1 MRQLLTCELV
11 CQLSAAVTS
20 LEHMTSQ
27 TTIDTTGPGDK
38 APAAPSDLSPASGL
52 RGHPWFTLIT
62 VAVGVMMVAL
72 DGTIVAIAN
81 PAIQKDLKA
90 SFADVQWIT
99 NGYFLA
105 LAVSLITAGKL
116 GDRFGHRQTFLIG
129 VVGFAAA
136 SGAIGLSSSIAAVV
150 TFRVFQ
156 GLFGALLMPAALG
169 LLRATFPAEKLNMA
183 IGIWGMVIGASTAGG
198 PILGGVLVEHVN
210 WQSVFFINVPVG
222 AIALVLGLLILLD
235 HRAALGRG
243 PLNEHSASRSFD
255 ILGIVLLSGA
265 MFCLVWALIKAPT
278 WGWGDGRTWTFI
290 AVSVVGFALFSFWE
304 TKVKEPLIPLGL
316 FRSVPL
322 SAGVVLMVLMAIAFM
337 GGLFFV
343 TFYLQNVHGMKPID
357 AGLHLLPLTGMMIVG
372 SPLAGAMITKLG
384 PRIPL
389 AGGMAATAIA
399 MYGMSTLQTDT
410 GSAVM
415 SLWFAL
421 LGLGLAPVMVGAT
434 EVIVGNAPMELSGVA
449 GGLQQAA
456 MQIGGS
462 LGTAVL
468 GAVMASKV
476 DGDLAANWKDAGLPP
491 LTPTQLDQASEAV
504 QVGVAPVAKGT
515 PEAIAAK
522 IADVAH
528 DTFISG
534 MSLASLVACSV
545 AVVAVFVALLTKRG
559 ENAEAGAGA
568 AHI

>member
-1 MRQLLTCELV
+1 MSCQLLTGEMN
-11 CQLSAAVTS
+11 CQVSAADTS
-20 LEHMTSQ
+20 LECMTSQ
-27 TTIDTTGPGDK
+27 TTLDK
-38 APAAPSDLSPASGL
+38 AGQGDGPSAGPSEATPGKGL
-52 RGHPWFTLIT
+52 RGHPWVTLFT

-81 PAIQKDLKA
+81 PAIASDLGA
-90 SFADVQWIT
+90 TLADVQWIT
-99 NGYFLA
+99 NAYFLA

-136 SGAIGLSSSIAAVV
+136 SGAIGLSDSITLVIV
-150 TFRVFQ
+150 FRVLQ

-222 AIALVLGLLILLD
+222 VLAVALGVWILLD
-235 HRAALGRG
+235 HRAENA
-243 PLNEHSASRSFD
+243 PRSFD
-255 ILGIVLLSGA
+255 IPGIALLSGA
-265 MFCLVWALIKAPT
+265 MFCLVWALIKAPE
-278 WGWGDGRTWTFI
+278 WGWGDGRTWAFI
-290 AVSVVGFALFSFWE
+290 AASVVGFAVFAFWE
-304 TKVKEPLIPLGL
+304 TKVREPLIPLAL

-343 TFYLQNVHGMKPID
+343 TFYLQNVHGLSPVD

-372 SPLAGAMITKLG
+372 SPLAGVMITKVG

-389 AGGMAATAIA
+389 AGGMACTALA
-399 MYGMSTLQTDT
+399 MYGISTLEKST
-410 GSAVM
+410 GSLAM
-415 SLWFAL
+415 SVWFAL

-434 EVIVGNAPMELSGVA
+434 EVIVGNAPLELSGVA
-449 GGLQQAA
+449 GGLQQSA
-456 MQIGGS
+456 MQVGGS

-476 DGDLAANWKDAGLPP
+476 DGDLPGNWEKAGLPP
-491 LTPTQLDQASEAV
+491 LTPEQAGQASEAV
-504 QVGVAPVAKGT
+504 QVGVPPVPKGT

-522 IADVAH
+522 ITDVAH

-534 MSLASLVACSV
+534 MSLASLVAAGVAAV
-545 AVVAVFVALLTKRG
+545 AVLVALLTKRG
-559 ENAEAGAGA
+559 ENAEAGAGVG
-568 AHI
+568 HI

>member
-1 MRQLLTCELV
+1 
-11 CQLSAAVTS
+11 
-20 LEHMTSQ
+20 MTSQ
-27 TTIDTTGPGDK
+27 TTIDTPGPGDG
-38 APAAPSDLSPASGL
+38 APAAPPGATPAKGL
-52 RGHPWFTLIT
+52 RGHPWLTLVT

-81 PAIQKDLKA
+81 PAIQKDLSA
-90 SFADVQWIT
+90 TFAEVQWIT

-105 LAVSLITAGKL
+105 LAVALITAGKL

-136 SGAIGLSSSIAAVV
+136 SGAIGLSDSIALVV
-150 TFRVFQ
+150 TFRVLQ

-222 AIALVLGLLILLD
+222 VLAVVLGGWILLD
-235 HRAALGRG
+235 HRAENA
-243 PLNEHSASRSFD
+243 PRSFD
-255 ILGIVLLSGA
+255 VLGIALLSAA
-265 MFCLVWALIKAPT
+265 MFCLVWALIKAPE
-278 WGWGDGRTWTFI
+278 WGWGDGRTWAFI

-304 TKVKEPLIPLGL
+304 TKVKEPLVPLGL

-343 TFYLQNVHGMKPID
+343 TFYLQNVHGMGPVD

-372 SPLAGAMITKLG
+372 SPLAGAMITRFG
-384 PRIPL
+384 PRVPL
-389 AGGMAATAIA
+389 AGGMAFTAIA

-410 GSAVM
+410 GSGIM
-415 SLWFAL
+415 SVWFAL

-476 DGDLAANWKDAGLPP
+476 DNDLPGNWKDAGLPQLAP
-491 LTPTQLDQASEAV
+491 EQLDQAAEAV

-515 PEAIAAK
+515 PEPIAAK
-522 IADVAH
+522 ITEVAH

-534 MSLASLVACSV
+534 MGLASLVAAGV
-545 AVVAVFVALLTKRG
+545 AAAAVLVALLTKRG
-559 ENAEAGAGA
+559 ENAEAGAGVG
-568 AHI
+568 HI

>member
-1 MRQLLTCELV
+1 
-11 CQLSAAVTS
+11 
-20 LEHMTSQ
+20 MTSQ
-27 TTIDTTGPGDK
+27 TTISATGPGDK
-38 APAAPSDLSPASGL
+38 APAAPSDPTPSRGL

-81 PAIQKDLKA
+81 PAIQKDLGA

-129 VVGFAAA
+129 VSGFALA
-136 SGAIGLSSSIAAVV
+136 SGAIGLSHSIAFVV
-150 TFRVFQ
+150 TFRVLQ

-183 IGIWGMVIGASTAGG
+183 IGLWGMVIGASTAGG

-222 AIALVLGLLILLD
+222 AIALILGLLILRD
-235 HRAALGRG
+235 HRAALGRSPENG
-243 PLNEHSASRSFD
+243 YSAPRSFD
-255 ILGIVLLSGA
+255 ILGIALLSGA
-265 MFCLVWALIKAPT
+265 MFCLVWALIKAPA
-278 WGWGDGRTWTFI
+278 WGWDSGTTWTFL
-290 AVSVVGFALFSFWE
+290 AVSVLGFALFAFWE
-304 TKVKEPLIPLGL
+304 QKVAEPLIPLGL

-343 TFYLQNVHGMKPID
+343 TFYLQNVHGMSPID

-372 SPLAGAMITKLG
+372 SPLAGAAITKLG

-399 MYGMSTLQTDT
+399 MFGMSTLDSNT
-410 GSAVM
+410 GSGVM
-415 SLWFAL
+415 SIWFAL

-468 GAVMASKV
+468 GAVMASRV
-476 DGDLAANWKDAGLPP
+476 DNDLAGNWTDAGLPK
-491 LTPTQLDQASEAV
+491 LTRPQLDAAAEAV
-504 QVGVAPVAKGT
+504 QVGVAPIAPNT
-515 PEAIAAK
+515 PETVAAK
-522 IADVAH
+522 ITQVAH

-534 MSLASLVACSV
+534 MSLACLVAAGV

>member
-1 MRQLLTCELV
+1 
-11 CQLSAAVTS
+11 
-20 LEHMTSQ
+20 MTSQ
-27 TTIDTTGPGDK
+27 TTLDKTGPGDRSPLDPSGQ
-38 APAAPSDLSPASGL
+38 APAKGL

-81 PAIQKDLKA
+81 PAIQKDLGA

-105 LAVSLITAGKL
+105 LAVTLITAGKL
-116 GDRFGHRQTFLIG
+116 GDRFGHRQTFLMG

-136 SGAIGLSSSIAAVV
+136 SGAIGLSDSIALVV

-198 PILGGVLVEHVN
+198 PILGGLLVQHVS

-222 AIALVLGLLILLD
+222 VVALVLGLVILTD
-235 HRAALGRG
+235 HRAEKA
-243 PLNEHSASRSFD
+243 PRSFD
-255 ILGIVLLSGA
+255 LPGIALLSGA
-265 MFCLVWALIKAPT
+265 MFCLVWALIKAPA
-278 WGWGDGRTWTFI
+278 WGWGAGTTWAFLGASVLGFVLF
-290 AVSVVGFALFSFWE
+290 AVWE
-304 TKVKEPLIPLGL
+304 TKVGEPLIPLGL
-316 FRSVPL
+316 FRSVAL

-343 TFYLQNVHGMKPID
+343 TFYLQNVHGMSPVD

-372 SPLAGAMITKLG
+372 SPLAGALITKSG

-389 AGGMAATAIA
+389 AGGMALTAIA
-399 MYGMSTLQTDT
+399 MFGMSTLKTDT
-410 GSAVM
+410 GSGIM

-476 DGDLAANWKDAGLPP
+476 DGDLAGNWADAKLPP
-491 LTPTQLDQASEAV
+491 LTPAQLDQAGEAV
-504 QVGVAPVAKGT
+504 QVGAAPVTKDT
-515 PEAIAAK
+515 PAAIAAQ
-522 IADVAH
+522 ITDVAH

-534 MSLASLVACSV
+534 MSLACLVAAGV
-545 AVVAVFVALLTKRG
+545 AVVAVFVAMLTKRG
-559 ENAEAGAGA
+559 ENAEAVGAGA
-568 AHI
+568 GHI

>member
-1 MRQLLTCELV
+1 
-11 CQLSAAVTS
+11 
-20 LEHMTSQ
+20 MTSQ
-27 TTIDTTGPGDK
+27 TTIDTTGSGDK
-38 APAAPSDLSPASGL
+38 TPVALSDRAPAKGL

-81 PAIQKDLKA
+81 PAIQKDLDA

-105 LAVSLITAGKL
+105 LAVTLITAGKL

-129 VVGFAAA
+129 VVGFGAA
-136 SGAIGLSSSIAAVV
+136 SGAIGLSDSIALVV

-198 PILGGVLVEHVN
+198 PILGGLLVQHVS

-235 HRAALGRG
+235 HRAENA
-243 PLNEHSASRSFD
+243 PRSFD
-255 ILGIVLLSGA
+255 LLGIALLSGA
-265 MFCLVWALIKAPT
+265 MFCLVWALIKAPA
-278 WGWGDGRTWTFI
+278 WGWGDGLTWAFLG
-290 AVSVVGFALFSFWE
+290 ASVLGFALFALWE
-304 TKVKEPLIPLGL
+304 KRVKEPLIPLAL

-322 SAGVVLMVLMAIAFM
+322 SAGVVLMVLMAIAFL

-343 TFYLQNVHGMKPID
+343 TFYLQNVHGMSPVD

-372 SPLAGAMITKLG
+372 SPLAGALITKTG

-389 AGGMAATAIA
+389 AGGMALTAIS
-399 MYGMSTLQTDT
+399 MYGMSTLDT
-410 GSAVM
+410 GTSGAVM
-415 SLWFAL
+415 SIWFAG

-476 DGDLAANWKDAGLPP
+476 DGDLAGNWADAKLPP
-491 LTPTQLDQASEAV
+491 LTPAQLDQASEAV
-504 QVGVAPVAKGT
+504 QVGAAPVTKDT
-515 PEAIAAK
+515 PAAIAAQ
-522 IADVAH
+522 ITDVAH

-534 MSLASLVACSV
+534 MSLACLVAAGV

-559 ENAEAGAGA
+559 DNAEAAGAGA
-568 AHI
+568 GHI

>member
-1 MRQLLTCELV
+1 
-11 CQLSAAVTS
+11 
-20 LEHMTSQ
+20 MTSQ
-27 TTIDTTGPGDK
+27 TTIDATGSGDK
-38 APAAPSDLSPASGL
+38 APSAPSDDAPGKGL

-81 PAIQKDLKA
+81 PAIQKDLGA

-105 LAVSLITAGKL
+105 LAVTLITAGKL

-136 SGAIGLSSSIAAVV
+136 SGAIGLSDSIALVV

-198 PILGGVLVEHVN
+198 PILGGLLVQHVS

-222 AIALVLGLLILLD
+222 VLALVLGVLILTD
-235 HRAALGRG
+235 HRAENA
-243 PLNEHSASRSFD
+243 PRSFD
-255 ILGIVLLSGA
+255 LLGIGLLSGA

-278 WGWGDGRTWTFI
+278 WGWGDVLTWSFLG
-290 AVSVVGFALFSFWE
+290 VSALGFGLFAFWE
-304 TKVKEPLIPLGL
+304 TRVKEPLIPLGL

-343 TFYLQNVHGMKPID
+343 TFYLQNVHGMSPVD

-372 SPLAGAMITKLG
+372 SPLAGALITKSG

-389 AGGMAATAIA
+389 AGGMALTAIA
-399 MYGMSTLQTDT
+399 MFGMSTLKTDT
-410 GSAVM
+410 GSGIM

-476 DGDLAANWKDAGLPP
+476 DGDLAGNWSDAKLPP
-491 LTPTQLDQASEAV
+491 LTPAQLDQASEAV
-504 QVGVAPVAKGT
+504 QVGAAPVAKDT
-515 PEAIAAK
+515 PAAIAAK
-522 IADVAH
+522 ITDVAH

-534 MSLASLVACSV
+534 MSLACLVAAGV
-545 AVVAVFVALLTKRG
+545 AVVAVLVAMFTKRG
-559 ENAEAGAGA
+559 DNAEAAGAGA
-568 AHI
+568 GHI

>member
-1 MRQLLTCELV
+1 
-11 CQLSAAVTS
+11 
-20 LEHMTSQ
+20 MTSQ
-27 TTIDTTGPGDK
+27 TTVDKADK
-38 APAAPSDLSPASGL
+38 APEPVSVPAPAKGL
-52 RGHPWFTLIT
+52 RGHPWLTLFS
-62 VAVGVMMVAL
+62 VAIGVMMVAL

-81 PAIQKDLKA
+81 PAIQKDLGA

-105 LAVSLITAGKL
+105 LAVTLITAGKL

-129 VVGFAAA
+129 VIGFAAA
-136 SGAIGLSSSIAAVV
+136 SGAIGLSDSIALVV

-198 PILGGVLVEHVN
+198 PILGGLLVQHVS

-222 AIALVLGLLILLD
+222 VIALVLGLLILKD
-235 HRAALGRG
+235 HRAENA
-243 PLNEHSASRSFD
+243 PRSFD

-278 WGWGDGRTWTFI
+278 WGWGDGLTWTFL
-290 AVSVVGFALFSFWE
+290 AASVLCFALFAIWE
-304 TKVKEPLIPLGL
+304 TRVKEPLIPLAL

-343 TFYLQNVHGMKPID
+343 TFYLQNVHGMSPVD
-357 AGLHLLPLTGMMIVG
+357 SGLHLLPLTGMMIVG
-372 SPLAGAMITKLG
+372 SPLAGAMITKVG

-389 AGGMAATAIA
+389 AGGMLLTAVA
-399 MYGMSTLQTDT
+399 MYGMSTLESGT
-410 GSAVM
+410 GSGIM

-476 DGDLAANWKDAGLPP
+476 DNDLAGNWTDANLPP
-491 LTPTQLDQASEAV
+491 LTPAQLDQASEAV
-504 QVGVAPVAKGT
+504 QVGVGPVPKGT
-515 PEAIAAK
+515 PAVLAEK
-522 IADVAH
+522 ITSVAH

-534 MSLASLVACSV
+534 MSLACLVAAGV

-559 ENAEAGAGA
+559 ANAEAGAGA

>member
-1 MRQLLTCELV
+1 
-11 CQLSAAVTS
+11 
-20 LEHMTSQ
+20 MTSQ
-27 TTIDTTGPGDK
+27 TTLDKTGPGDG
-38 APAAPSDLSPASGL
+38 ASPSPSDQAPASGL
-52 RGHPWFTLIT
+52 RGHPWLTLLT

-81 PAIQKDLKA
+81 PAIQADLKA

-105 LAVSLITAGKL
+105 LAVALITAGKL

-150 TFRVFQ
+150 TFRVLQ

-222 AIALVLGLLILLD
+222 VLALVLGVLILLD
-235 HRAALGRG
+235 HRAENA
-243 PLNEHSASRSFD
+243 PRSFD
-255 ILGIVLLSGA
+255 ILGIALLSAA

-278 WGWGDGRTWTFI
+278 WGWGDGLTWTFVL
-290 AVSVVGFALFSFWE
+290 ASLVGFALFAFWE
-304 TKVKEPLIPLGL
+304 TKVKEPLIPLAL
-316 FRSVPL
+316 FRSVAL

-343 TFYLQNVHGMKPID
+343 TFYLQNVHGMSPID

-372 SPLAGAMITKLG
+372 SPLAGVLITRLG

-389 AGGMAATAIA
+389 AGGMASVAIA
-399 MYGMSTLQTDT
+399 MFGMSTLETDT

-476 DGDLAANWKDAGLPP
+476 DGDLAANWKDAGLPA
-491 LTPTQLDQASEAV
+491 LTPAQLDQASEAV
-504 QVGVAPVAKGT
+504 QVGVPPVAKGT
-515 PEAIAAK
+515 PPEIAAK
-522 IADVAH
+522 IAGVAH

-534 MSLASLVACSV
+534 MSLASLVAAGV
-545 AVVAVFVALLTKRG
+545 AAFAVLVALLTKRG
-559 ENAEAGAGA
+559 ENAEAGAGVG
-568 AHI
+568 HI

>member
-1 MRQLLTCELV
+1 
-11 CQLSAAVTS
+11 
-20 LEHMTSQ
+20 MTSQ
-27 TTIDTTGPGDK
+27 TTLDASGAGDG
-38 APAAPSDLSPASGL
+38 APAAPLEAPPSTGL

-81 PAIQKDLKA
+81 PAIQKDLDA

-129 VVGFAAA
+129 VTGFAAA
-136 SGAIGLSSSIAAVV
+136 SGAIGLSDSIAVVV

-198 PILGGVLVEHVN
+198 PILGGVLVERVS

-222 AIALVLGLLILLD
+222 AVALVLGLLILLD
-235 HRAALGRG
+235 HRAENV
-243 PLNEHSASRSFD
+243 PRSFD
-255 ILGIVLLSGA
+255 VLGIALLSGA
-265 MFCLVWALIKAPT
+265 MFCLVWALIKAPS
-278 WGWGDGRTWTFI
+278 WGWGDGRTWAFV
-290 AVSVVGFALFSFWE
+290 AASVLLFVLFSVWE
-304 TKVKEPLIPLGL
+304 TKVAEPLIPLGL

-343 TFYLQNVHGMKPID
+343 TFYLQNVHGLTPIK

-372 SPLAGAMITKLG
+372 SPLAGAAITKLG

-389 AGGMAATAIA
+389 AGGMAATAVA
-399 MYGMSTLQTDT
+399 MYGMSTLKADT

-415 SLWFAL
+415 SIWFAL

-476 DGDLAANWKDAGLPP
+476 DSDLAGNWTGAGLPK
-491 LTPTQLDQASEAV
+491 LTPAQLGQASEAV
-504 QVGVAPVAKGT
+504 QVGVAPLPKGT
-515 PEAIAAK
+515 PEPVAAK
-522 IADVAH
+522 ITEVAH
-528 DTFISG
+528 HTFISG
-534 MSLASLVACSV
+534 MSLASLVAAGVAAV
-545 AVVAVFVALLTKRG
+545 AVLVALLTKRG
-559 ENAEAGAGA
+559 ANAEAGAGVG
-568 AHI
+568 HI

>member
-1 MRQLLTCELV
+1 
-11 CQLSAAVTS
+11 
-20 LEHMTSQ
+20 MTSQ

-38 APAAPSDLSPASGL
+38 GSTSSDPAPAAGGL

-81 PAIQKDLKA
+81 PAIQKDLGA
-90 SFADVQWIT
+90 TFAEVQWIT

-136 SGAIGLSSSIAAVV
+136 SGAIGLSSSIALVV
-150 TFRVFQ
+150 TFRVLQ

-222 AIALVLGLLILLD
+222 VLAVVLGVLILLD
-235 HRAALGRG
+235 HRAENA
-243 PLNEHSASRSFD
+243 PRSFD

-265 MFCLVWALIKAPT
+265 MFCLVWALIKAPA
-278 WGWGDGRTWTFI
+278 WGWGDGKTWAFI
-290 AVSVVGFALFSFWE
+290 AGSVLLFALFAFWE
-304 TKVKEPLIPLGL
+304 TKVKEPLIPLAL

-343 TFYLQNVHGMKPID
+343 TFYLQNVHGMSPID

-384 PRIPL
+384 PRVPL

-399 MYGMSTLQTDT
+399 MYGMSTLETDT

-476 DGDLAANWKDAGLPP
+476 DSDLPANWKGAGLPE
-491 LTPTQLDQASEAV
+491 LTPAQLDQASEAV

-534 MSLASLVACSV
+534 MSLASLVAAGVAAV
-545 AVVAVFVALLTKRG
+545 AVLVALLTKRG
-559 ENAEAGAGA
+559 ENAEAGAGVG
-568 AHI
+568 HI

>member
-1 MRQLLTCELV
+1 MSCQLPTSELV
-11 CQLSAAVTS
+11 CQLSVAVIS
-20 LEHMTSQ
+20 LERMTSQ
-27 TTIDTTGPGDK
+27 TTIDTTGSGGGT
-38 APAAPSDLSPASGL
+38 PAAPSDATPGKGL
-52 RGHPWFTLIT
+52 RGHPWLTLIT

-81 PAIQKDLKA
+81 PAIQKDLGA
-90 SFADVQWIT
+90 TFAEVQWIT

-136 SGAIGLSSSIAAVV
+136 SGAIGLSDSIAFVV
-150 TFRVFQ
+150 IFRVLQ

-222 AIALVLGLLILLD
+222 VLAVVLGVWILLD
-235 HRAALGRG
+235 HRAENA
-243 PLNEHSASRSFD
+243 PRSFD
-255 ILGIVLLSGA
+255 ILGIALLSTSV
-265 MFCLVWALIKAPT
+265 FCLVWALIKAPPSE
-278 WGWGDGRTWTFI
+278 WGWGDAKTLAFLG
-290 AVSVVGFALFSFWE
+290 VSVLGFALFAFWE
-304 TKVKEPLIPLGL
+304 TKVKEPLIPLAL
-316 FRSVPL
+316 FRSVAL

-343 TFYLQNVHGMKPID
+343 TFYLQNVHGMSPID

-372 SPLAGAMITKLG
+372 SPLAGAMITKFG
-384 PRIPL
+384 PRVPL
-389 AGGMAATAIA
+389 AGGMALTAIA
-399 MYGMSTLQTDT
+399 MYGMSTLETDT
-410 GSAVM
+410 GSGLM

-476 DGDLAANWKDAGLPP
+476 NSDLADNWTKAGLPP
-491 LTPTQLDQASEAV
+491 LTPEQEHQASEAV
-504 QVGVAPVAKGT
+504 QVGVPPVAPGT
-515 PEAIAAK
+515 PDAVAAK
-522 IADVAH
+522 ITGVAH

-534 MSLASLVACSV
+534 MSAASLVAAGV
-545 AVVAVFVALLTKRG
+545 AVVAVLVAFLTKRG
-559 ENAEAGAGA
+559 ENAGAGAGA

>member
-1 MRQLLTCELV
+1 
-11 CQLSAAVTS
+11 
-20 LEHMTSQ
+20 MTSQ
-27 TTIDTTGPGDK
+27 TTIDKTGPEDGSPTD
-38 APAAPSDLSPASGL
+38 ASPRPSSGL

-81 PAIQKDLKA
+81 PAIAKDLHA
-90 SFADVQWIT
+90 SFSDVQWIT
-99 NGYFLA
+99 NAYFLA
-105 LAVSLITAGKL
+105 LAVALITAGKL

-129 VVGFAAA
+129 VTGFALA
-136 SGAIGLSSSIAAVV
+136 SGAIGLSDSIPMVV
-150 TFRVFQ
+150 TFRVLQ

-198 PILGGVLVEHVN
+198 PILGGVLVQHVN

-222 AIALVLGLLILLD
+222 LLALLLGTLILLD
-235 HRAALGRG
+235 HRAENA
-243 PLNEHSASRSFD
+243 PRSFD
-255 ILGIVLLSGA
+255 LLGIALLSGA

-278 WGWGDGRTWTFI
+278 WGWGDGRTWGFI
-290 AVSVVGFALFSFWE
+290 GASALLFVVFAWWE
-304 TKVKEPLIPLGL
+304 TRVAEPLIPLTL

-322 SAGVVLMVLMAIAFM
+322 SAGVVLMVMMAIAFM

-343 TFYLQNVHGMKPID
+343 TFYLQNVHGLSPVD

-372 SPLAGAMITKLG
+372 SPLAGFAITKLG

-389 AGGMAATAIA
+389 AGGMTLTAVA
-399 MYGMSTLQTDT
+399 MYGMSTLKADT
-410 GSAVM
+410 GSATM
-415 SLWFAL
+415 SIWFAL

-434 EVIVGNAPMELSGVA
+434 EVIVGNAPMALSGVA

-476 DGDLAANWKDAGLPP
+476 DGDLPGNWTGAGLPP
-491 LTPTQLDQASEAV
+491 LTPTQLDQASQAV
-504 QVGVAPVAKGT
+504 QVGVAPVTKQMPPAIIAKVT
-515 PEAIAAK
+515 
-522 IADVAH
+522 DVAH

-534 MSLASLVACSV
+534 MSLASLVAAGV
-545 AVVAVFVALLTKRG
+545 AAVAILVALLTRRG
-559 ENAEAGAGA
+559 VNAEAGAGVG
-568 AHI
+568 HI

>member
-1 MRQLLTCELV
+1 
-11 CQLSAAVTS
+11 
-20 LEHMTSQ
+20 MTSQ
-27 TTIDTTGPGDK
+27 TAIEATGPGDK
-38 APAAPSDLSPASGL
+38 VPAAPSDPAPAKGL

-81 PAIQKDLKA
+81 PAIQRDLGA
-90 SFADVQWIT
+90 TFAEVQWIT

-105 LAVSLITAGKL
+105 LAVALITAGKL
-116 GDRFGHRQTFLIG
+116 GDRFGHRQTFLVG
-129 VVGFAAA
+129 VIGFAAA
-136 SGAIGLSSSIAAVV
+136 SGAIGLSDSIALVV
-150 TFRVFQ
+150 TFRVLQ

-198 PILGGVLVEHVN
+198 PILGGVLVEHVS

-222 AIALVLGLLILLD
+222 VLAAVLGVMILLD
-235 HRAALGRG
+235 HRAENA
-243 PLNEHSASRSFD
+243 PRSFD
-255 ILGIVLLSGA
+255 LLGIALLSGA
-265 MFCLVWALIKAPT
+265 MFCLVWALIKAPA
-278 WGWGDGRTWTFI
+278 WGWGDTLTWTFL
-290 AVSVVGFALFSFWE
+290 AVSVVGFALFAFWE
-304 TKVKEPLIPLGL
+304 TKVGEPLIPLGL
-316 FRSVPL
+316 FRSVAL

-343 TFYLQNVHGMKPID
+343 TFYLQNVHGMGAVD

-372 SPLAGAMITKLG
+372 SPLAGVMITKFG
-384 PRIPL
+384 PRVPL
-389 AGGMAATAIA
+389 AGGMALTAIA
-399 MYGMSTLQTDT
+399 MYGMSTLEVDT
-410 GSAVM
+410 GSALM

-449 GGLQQAA
+449 GGLQQAG

-476 DGDLAANWKDAGLPP
+476 DNDLPANWADAGLPP
-491 LTPTQLDQASEAV
+491 LTPEQLGQASEAV
-504 QVGVAPVAKGT
+504 QVGVPPVAEGT
-515 PEAIAAK
+515 PAPMVAK
-522 IADVAH
+522 ITEVAH

-534 MSLASLVACSV
+534 MSLASLTAAGVAAFAVLV
-545 AVVAVFVALLTKRG
+545 AFLTKSG
-559 ENAEAGAGA
+559 ENAEAGAGVG
-568 AHI
+568 HI

>member
-1 MRQLLTCELV
+1 
-11 CQLSAAVTS
+11 
-20 LEHMTSQ
+20 MTSQ
-27 TTIDTTGPGDK
+27 TAIDTTGPGDK
-38 APAAPSDLSPASGL
+38 APPDPSDGPPAKGL

-81 PAIQKDLKA
+81 PAIQQDLGA
-90 SFADVQWIT
+90 TFAEVQWIT

-136 SGAIGLSSSIAAVV
+136 SGAIGLSDSIALVV
-150 TFRVFQ
+150 VFRVLQ

-183 IGIWGMVIGASTAGG
+183 IGLWGMVIGASTAAG

-222 AIALVLGLLILLD
+222 AIALVLGVLILLD
-235 HRAALGRG
+235 HRAALGRSPENG
-243 PLNEHSASRSFD
+243 YSAPRSFD
-255 ILGIVLLSGA
+255 VLGIALLSGA
-265 MFCLVWALIKAPT
+265 MFCLVWALIKAPA
-278 WGWGDGRTWTFI
+278 WGWGDGRTWAFMLGC
-290 AVSVVGFALFSFWE
+290 AVLFAAFGFWE
-304 TKVKEPLIPLGL
+304 TKVKEPLIPLAL
-316 FRSVPL
+316 FRSIPL
-322 SAGVVLMVLMAIAFM
+322 SAGVVLMVLMAIAFL

-343 TFYLQNVHGMKPID
+343 TFYLQNVHGMSPID

-372 SPLAGAMITKLG
+372 SPLAGALITKLG

-389 AGGMAATAIA
+389 AGGMAATAVA
-399 MYGMSTLQTDT
+399 MYGMSTLETDT

-415 SLWFAL
+415 SIWFAL

-468 GAVMASKV
+468 GGVMAAKV
-476 DGDLAANWKDAGLPP
+476 DSDLAANWKGAGLPE
-491 LTPTQLDQASEAV
+491 LTPAQLAQASEAV
-504 QVGVAPVAKGT
+504 QVGAAPVAPGT
-515 PEAIAAK
+515 PAEMAAK
-522 IADVAH
+522 ITDVAH

-534 MSLASLVACSV
+534 MSAASLVAAGV
-545 AVVAVFVALLTKRG
+545 AVVAVFIALLTKRG
-559 ENAEAGAGA
+559 ENAEAGAGLG
-568 AHI
+568 HV

>member
-1 MRQLLTCELV
+1 
-11 CQLSAAVTS
+11 
-20 LEHMTSQ
+20 MTSQ
-27 TTIDTTGPGDK
+27 TTVDTTGPADK
-38 APAAPSDLSPASGL
+38 APSAPSDQPPAKGL

-81 PAIQKDLKA
+81 PAIASDLGA
-90 SFADVQWIT
+90 TFAQVQWIT
-99 NGYFLA
+99 NAYFLA

-136 SGAIGLSSSIAAVV
+136 SGAIGLSDSIGLVV

-198 PILGGVLVEHVN
+198 PILGGVLVEHVS

-222 AIALVLGLLILLD
+222 VVAVALGAFILLD
-235 HRAALGRG
+235 HRAENA
-243 PLNEHSASRSFD
+243 PRSFD
-255 ILGIVLLSGA
+255 IPGIALLSGA
-265 MFCLVWALIKAPT
+265 MFCLVWALIKAPE
-278 WGWGDGRTWTFI
+278 WGWGDGRTWAFL
-290 AVSVVGFALFSFWE
+290 VGSMVLFGAFASWE

-343 TFYLQNVHGMKPID
+343 TFYLQNVHGMSPID

-372 SPLAGAMITKLG
+372 SPLAGAAITKFG
-384 PRIPL
+384 PRLPL

-399 MYGMSTLQTDT
+399 MYGMSTLDKDT
-410 GSAVM
+410 GSGLM
-415 SLWFAL
+415 SIWFAL
-421 LGLGLAPVMVGAT
+421 LGFGLAPVMVGAT

-476 DGDLAANWKDAGLPP
+476 DSDLAGNWADAGLPP
-491 LTPTQLDQASEAV
+491 LTPEQQHQASEAV
-504 QVGVAPVAKGT
+504 QVGVAPVAPDT
-515 PEAIAAK
+515 PAEIAAK
-522 IADVAH
+522 ITDVAH

-534 MSLASLVACSV
+534 MSLASLVAAGV
-545 AVVAVFVALLTKRG
+545 AVVAVFVAFLTKRG
-559 ENAEAGAGA
+559 ANAEAGAAVG
-568 AHI
+568 HI

>member
-1 MRQLLTCELV
+1 
-11 CQLSAAVTS
+11 
-20 LEHMTSQ
+20 MTSQ

-38 APAAPSDLSPASGL
+38 APVAPSDKAPAKGL
-52 RGHPWFTLIT
+52 RGHPWYTLIT

-81 PAIQKDLKA
+81 PTIKADLGA

-105 LAVSLITAGKL
+105 LAVTLITAGKI

-136 SGAIGLSSSIAAVV
+136 SGAIGLSDSIALVI

-198 PILGGVLVEHVN
+198 PILGGVLVQHVS

-222 AIALVLGLLILLD
+222 ALALVLGLLILLD
-235 HRAALGRG
+235 HRAENA
-243 PLNEHSASRSFD
+243 PRSFD
-255 ILGIVLLSGA
+255 ILGIALLSGA

-278 WGWGDGRTWTFI
+278 WGWGDGKTWAFLI
-290 AVSVVGFALFSFWE
+290 ASLVGFALFGFWE
-304 TKVKEPLIPLGL
+304 TRVREPLIPLAL

-343 TFYLQNVHGMKPID
+343 TFYLQNVHGMSPVD

-372 SPLAGAMITKLG
+372 SPVAGMLITKTG

-389 AGGMAATAIA
+389 AGGMALTAIA
-399 MYGMSTLQTDT
+399 MYGMSTLETDT
-410 GSAVM
+410 SGAVM

-476 DGDLAANWKDAGLPP
+476 DNDLAGNWADAKLPP
-491 LTPTQLDQASEAV
+491 LTGAQLDQASEAV
-504 QVGVAPVAKGT
+504 QVGVAPVPKGT
-515 PEAIAAK
+515 PAAIAEQ
-522 IADVAH
+522 ITGVAH

-534 MSLASLVACSV
+534 MSLASLVASGV
-545 AVVAVFVALLTKRG
+545 AAVAILVAMLTKRG
-559 ENAEAGAGA
+559 ENADAAGAGA
-568 AHI
+568 GHI

>member
-1 MRQLLTCELV
+1 
-11 CQLSAAVTS
+11 
-20 LEHMTSQ
+20 MTSQ
-27 TTIDTTGPGDK
+27 TTVDTTGPGDK
-38 APAAPSDLSPASGL
+38 AAAVPSEPTPATGL
-52 RGHPWFTLIT
+52 RGHPWLTLIT

-81 PAIQKDLKA
+81 PAIAKDLHA
-90 SFADVQWIT
+90 SFSDVQWIT
-99 NGYFLA
+99 NAYFLA

-129 VVGFAAA
+129 VTGFAAA
-136 SGAIGLSSSIAAVV
+136 SGAIGLSHSIAAVV

-222 AIALVLGLLILLD
+222 LVALVLGLLILLD
-235 HRAALGRG
+235 HRAQNA
-243 PLNEHSASRSFD
+243 PRSFD
-255 ILGIVLLSGA
+255 LPGIVLLSGA
-265 MFCLVWALIKAPT
+265 MFCLVWALIKAPA
-278 WGWGDGRTWTFI
+278 WGWGDGRTWLFI
-290 AVSVVGFALFSFWE
+290 GASALLFVLFAVWE
-304 TKVKEPLIPLGL
+304 TKVAEPLIPLGM

-343 TFYLQNVHGMKPID
+343 TFYLQNVHGMSPID

-372 SPLAGAMITKLG
+372 SPLAGAAITKLG

-399 MYGMSTLQTDT
+399 MYGMSTLKADT
-410 GSAVM
+410 GSGAM
-415 SLWFAL
+415 SVWFAL

-476 DGDLAANWKDAGLPP
+476 DNDLQANWTGAGLPK
-491 LTPTQLDQASEAV
+491 LTPQQLDQASEAV

-515 PEAIAAK
+515 PESFVAK
-522 IADVAH
+522 ITAVAH

-534 MSLASLVACSV
+534 MSLASLVAAGVAAV
-545 AVVAVFVALLTKRG
+545 AVLVALLTKRG
-559 ENAEAGAGA
+559 ENAEAGAGVG
-568 AHI
+568 HI

>member
-1 MRQLLTCELV
+1 
-11 CQLSAAVTS
+11 
-20 LEHMTSQ
+20 MTSQ
-27 TTIDTTGPGDK
+27 TTISATGPGDK
-38 APAAPSDLSPASGL
+38 ASAAPSDPTPSTGL

-81 PAIQKDLKA
+81 PAIQKDLGA

-129 VVGFAAA
+129 VTGFALA
-136 SGAIGLSSSIAAVV
+136 SGAIGLSHSIAFVV
-150 TFRVFQ
+150 TFRVLQ

-183 IGIWGMVIGASTAGG
+183 IGLWGMVIGASTAGG

-222 AIALVLGLLILLD
+222 AIALTLGLLILRD
-235 HRAALGRG
+235 HRAENA
-243 PLNEHSASRSFD
+243 PRSFD

-278 WGWGDGRTWTFI
+278 WGWGSATTWTFL
-290 AVSVVGFALFSFWE
+290 AVSVLGFALFAFWE
-304 TKVKEPLIPLGL
+304 QRVKEPLIPLGL

-343 TFYLQNVHGMKPID
+343 TFYLQNVHGMSPID

-372 SPLAGAMITKLG
+372 SPLAGAAITKLG

-399 MYGMSTLQTDT
+399 MYGMSTLTSDT
-410 GSAVM
+410 GSGVM
-415 SLWFAL
+415 SIWFAL
-421 LGLGLAPVMVGAT
+421 LGFGLAPVMVGAT

-468 GAVMASKV
+468 GAVMASRV
-476 DGDLAANWKDAGLPP
+476 DSDLAGNWADAGLPK
-491 LTPTQLDQASEAV
+491 LTQPQLDAAAEAV
-504 QVGVAPVAKGT
+504 QVGVAPVAPNT

-522 IADVAH
+522 ITQVAH

-534 MSLASLVACSV
+534 MSLACLVAAGV

>member
-1 MRQLLTCELV
+1 
-11 CQLSAAVTS
+11 
-20 LEHMTSQ
+20 MTSQ
-27 TTIDTTGPGDK
+27 TTIDTTGSGGD
-38 APAAPSDLSPASGL
+38 APAVPSDATSAKGM
-52 RGHPWFTLIT
+52 RGHPWLTLIT

-81 PAIQKDLKA
+81 PAIGDDLKA
-90 SFADVQWIT
+90 SWSDLQWIT
-99 NGYFLA
+99 NAYFLA

-129 VVGFAAA
+129 VAGFAASSA
-136 SGAIGLSSSIAAVV
+136 AIGLSQGITMVIV
-150 TFRVFQ
+150 FRVFQ

-222 AIALVLGLLILLD
+222 VLAVALGVWILLD
-235 HRAALGRG
+235 HRAENA
-243 PLNEHSASRSFD
+243 PRSFD
-255 ILGIVLLSGA
+255 LLGIALLSA
-265 MFCLVWALIKAPT
+265 AVFCLVWAIIKAPE
-278 WGWGDGRTWTFI
+278 WGWGDTGVWAFI
-290 AVSVVGFALFSFWE
+290 IASLASFGFFAYWE

-322 SAGVVLMVLMAIAFM
+322 SAGVVLMVLMAISFM

-343 TFYLQNVHGMKPID
+343 TFYLQGVRGLGPVD

-372 SPLAGAMITKLG
+372 SPLAGAMITKVG
-384 PRIPL
+384 PRVPL
-389 AGGMAATAIA
+389 AGGMALTALA
-399 MYGMSTLQTDT
+399 MYGMSTLDTNT
-410 GSAVM
+410 GSGLM

-434 EVIVGNAPMELSGVA
+434 EVIVGNAPLELSGVA
-449 GGLQQAA
+449 GGLQQSA
-456 MQIGGS
+456 MQVGGS

-476 DGDLAANWKDAGLPP
+476 DSDLPGNWTDAGLPP
-491 LTPTQLDQASEAV
+491 LAPEQLEGAATAV
-504 QVGVAPVAKGT
+504 QKGGAPVPPGT
-515 PEAIAAK
+515 PEAIATK
-522 IADVAH
+522 ITDVAH

-534 MSLASLVACSV
+534 MSAASLVAAGV
-545 AVVAVFVALLTKRG
+545 AVVAVLVAFLTKRG
-559 ENAEAGAGA
+559 ENAGAGAGA

>member
-1 MRQLLTCELV
+1 
-11 CQLSAAVTS
+11 
-20 LEHMTSQ
+20 MTSQ
-27 TTIDTTGPGDK
+27 TTIDTTGSGDR
-38 APAAPSDLSPASGL
+38 APAVPSDQPPAQGL

-81 PAIQKDLKA
+81 PAIQKDLGA
-90 SFADVQWIT
+90 TFAQVQWIT

-136 SGAIGLSSSIAAVV
+136 SGAIGLSDSIALVV

-222 AIALVLGLLILLD
+222 VLALVLGTLILLD
-235 HRAALGRG
+235 HRARNA
-243 PLNEHSASRSFD
+243 PRSFD
-255 ILGIVLLSGA
+255 LLGIAFLSAA

-278 WGWGDGRTWTFI
+278 WGWGDAKTWAFVVVS
-290 AVSVVGFALFSFWE
+290 AVLFGAFAFWE
-304 TKVKEPLIPLGL
+304 TRVKEPLIPLAL

-343 TFYLQNVHGMKPID
+343 TFYLQNVHGMTPID

-384 PRIPL
+384 PRVPL

-399 MYGMSTLQTDT
+399 MYGMSTLETDT

-476 DGDLAANWKDAGLPP
+476 DGDLPSNWTAAGLPE
-491 LTPTQLDQASEAV
+491 LTPAQLDQASEAV
-504 QVGVAPVAKGT
+504 QVGVPPVAPQT
-515 PEAIAAK
+515 PPEIAAK
-522 IADVAH
+522 ITDVAH

-534 MSLASLVACSV
+534 MSLASLVAAGV

-568 AHI
+568 GHI

>member
-1 MRQLLTCELV
+1 
-11 CQLSAAVTS
+11 
-20 LEHMTSQ
+20 MTSQ
-27 TTIDTTGPGDK
+27 TTIDTTGSGGKVPASPSG
-38 APAAPSDLSPASGL
+38 AAPGKGL
-52 RGHPWFTLIT
+52 RGHPWLTLIT

-81 PAIQKDLKA
+81 PAIGKDLGA
-90 SFADVQWIT
+90 SWSDLQWIT
-99 NGYFLA
+99 NAYFLA

-129 VVGFAAA
+129 VAGFAASSA
-136 SGAIGLSSSIAAVV
+136 AIGLSKGITAVIV
-150 TFRVFQ
+150 FRVFQ

-222 AIALVLGLLILLD
+222 ILAVILGVWILLD
-235 HRAALGRG
+235 HRAENA
-243 PLNEHSASRSFD
+243 PRSFD
-255 ILGIVLLSGA
+255 ILGIVLLSAA
-265 MFCLVWALIKAPT
+265 MFCLVWALIKAPE
-278 WGWGDGRTWTFI
+278 WGWGDLKTWAFI
-290 AVSVVGFALFSFWE
+290 VASVVGFGLFAVWE

-343 TFYLQNVHGMKPID
+343 TFYLQNVHGMSPID

-372 SPLAGAMITKLG
+372 SPLAGVMITKFG

-389 AGGMAATAIA
+389 AGGMAFTAIA
-399 MYGMSTLQTDT
+399 MYGMSTLDAHT
-410 GSAVM
+410 GSGVM
-415 SLWFAL
+415 SVWFAL

-476 DGDLAANWKDAGLPP
+476 DSELAGNWADAGLPP
-491 LTPTQLDQASEAV
+491 LTPAQSEQAALAV
-504 QVGVAPVAKGT
+504 QQGSAPVPEGT
-515 PEAIAAK
+515 PEQIAAK
-522 IADVAH
+522 ITEVAH
-528 DTFISG
+528 TTFIDG
-534 MSLASLVACSV
+534 MSLASLTAAGVA
-545 AVVAVFVALLTKRG
+545 AVAVFVAFLTKRG
-559 ENAEAGAGA
+559 ENAQAGAGA

>member
-1 MRQLLTCELV
+1 
-11 CQLSAAVTS
+11 
-20 LEHMTSQ
+20 MTSQ
-27 TTIDTTGPGDK
+27 TVVDK
-38 APAAPSDLSPASGL
+38 APQDAGPSSGL

-81 PAIQKDLKA
+81 PAIQKDLGA
-90 SFADVQWIT
+90 TFAEVQWIT

-105 LAVSLITAGKL
+105 LAVALITAGKL

-136 SGAIGLSSSIAAVV
+136 SGAIGLSSSIGLVV
-150 TFRVFQ
+150 AFRVLQ

-222 AIALVLGLLILLD
+222 ILAVVLGVLILLD
-235 HRAALGRG
+235 HRAENA
-243 PLNEHSASRSFD
+243 PRSFD
-255 ILGIVLLSGA
+255 LLGIGLLSGA
-265 MFCLVWALIKAPT
+265 MFCLVWALIKAPE
-278 WGWGDGRTWTFI
+278 WGWGDGRTWAFI
-290 AVSVVGFALFSFWE
+290 VASVVLFGLFAFWE
-304 TKVKEPLIPLGL
+304 AKVKEPLIPLGL

-343 TFYLQNVHGMKPID
+343 TFYLQNVHGMSPID

-372 SPLAGAMITKLG
+372 SPLAGVLITKLG
-384 PRIPL
+384 PRVPL
-389 AGGMAATAIA
+389 AGGMAFTAVA
-399 MYGMSTLQTDT
+399 MYGMSTLETDT
-410 GSAVM
+410 GSLVM
-415 SLWFAL
+415 SIWFAL

-434 EVIVGNAPMELSGVA
+434 EVIVGNAPLELSGVA

-476 DGDLAANWKDAGLPP
+476 DSDLAGNWTDAGLPK
-491 LTPTQLDQASEAV
+491 LTAAQEAGAAEAV
-504 QVGVAPVAKGT
+504 QVGVAPVAPGT
-515 PEAIAAK
+515 PDAIAAK
-522 IADVAH
+522 ITEVAH

-534 MSLASLVACSV
+534 MSLASLVAAGVAAV
-545 AVVAVFVALLTKRG
+545 AVAVAFLTKRG

>member
-1 MRQLLTCELV
+1 
-11 CQLSAAVTS
+11 
-20 LEHMTSQ
+20 MTSQ
-27 TTIDTTGPGDK
+27 TTIETTGSGGK
-38 APAAPSDLSPASGL
+38 APAAPSDAGPAKGL

-81 PAIQKDLKA
+81 PAIQKDLGA
-90 SFADVQWIT
+90 TFAQVQWIT

-136 SGAIGLSSSIAAVV
+136 SGAIGLSSSIGAVV
-150 TFRVFQ
+150 VFRVLQ

-222 AIALVLGLLILLD
+222 ILAVVLGVVILLD
-235 HRAALGRG
+235 HRAENA
-243 PLNEHSASRSFD
+243 PRSFD
-255 ILGIVLLSGA
+255 VLGIGLLSAA
-265 MFCLVWALIKAPT
+265 MFCLVWALIKAPE
-278 WGWGDGRTWTFI
+278 WGWGSGQTWLFI
-290 AVSVVGFALFSFWE
+290 AGSVLGFALFAFWE
-304 TKVKEPLIPLGL
+304 TKVKEPLIPLAL

-343 TFYLQNVHGMKPID
+343 TFYLQNVHGMSPID

-410 GSAVM
+410 GSGIM

-476 DGDLAANWKDAGLPP
+476 DSDLAGNWTSAGLPP
-491 LTPTQLDQASEAV
+491 LTAAQEAQASEAV
-504 QVGVAPVAKGT
+504 QVGVPPLAPGT
-515 PEAIAAK
+515 PDAIAAK
-522 IADVAH
+522 ITDVAH

-534 MSLASLVACSV
+534 MSLASLVAAGV
-545 AVVAVFVALLTKRG
+545 AVVAVFVAFLTKRG

>member
-1 MRQLLTCELV
+1 MSCQLLTGEMN
-11 CQLSAAVTS
+11 CQVSVTDTS
-20 LEHMTSQ
+20 LERMTSQ
-27 TTIDTTGPGDK
+27 TTLDK
-38 APAAPSDLSPASGL
+38 AGQGDGPSAGPSEATPGKGL
-52 RGHPWFTLIT
+52 RGHPWFTLFT

-81 PAIQKDLKA
+81 PAIASDLGA
-90 SFADVQWIT
+90 TLADVQWIT
-99 NGYFLA
+99 NAYFLA

-136 SGAIGLSSSIAAVV
+136 SGAIGLSDSITLVIV
-150 TFRVFQ
+150 FRVLQ

-198 PILGGVLVEHVN
+198 PILGGVLVEHVS

-222 AIALVLGLLILLD
+222 VLAVALGVWILLD
-235 HRAALGRG
+235 HRAENA
-243 PLNEHSASRSFD
+243 PRSFD
-255 ILGIVLLSGA
+255 IPGIALLSGA
-265 MFCLVWALIKAPT
+265 MFCLVWALIKAPE
-278 WGWGDGRTWTFI
+278 WGWGDGRTWAFI
-290 AVSVVGFALFSFWE
+290 AASVVGFAVFAFWE
-304 TKVKEPLIPLGL
+304 TKVREPLIPLAL

-343 TFYLQNVHGMKPID
+343 TFYLQNVHGLSPVD

-372 SPLAGAMITKLG
+372 SPLAGVMITKVG

-389 AGGMAATAIA
+389 AGGMACTALA
-399 MYGMSTLQTDT
+399 MYGISTLEKST
-410 GSAVM
+410 GSLTM
-415 SLWFAL
+415 SIWFAL

-434 EVIVGNAPMELSGVA
+434 EVIVGNAPLELSGVA
-449 GGLQQAA
+449 GGLQQSA
-456 MQIGGS
+456 MQVGGS

-476 DGDLAANWKDAGLPP
+476 DGDLPGNWEKAGLPP
-491 LTPTQLDQASEAV
+491 LTPEQAGQASEAV
-504 QVGVAPVAKGT
+504 QVGVPPVPNGT

-522 IADVAH
+522 ITDVAH

-534 MSLASLVACSV
+534 MSLASLVAAGV
-545 AVVAVFVALLTKRG
+545 AAAAVLVALLTKRG
-559 ENAEAGAGA
+559 ENAEAGAGVG
-568 AHI
+568 HI

>member
-1 MRQLLTCELV
+1 MA
-11 CQLSAAVTS
+11 SK
-20 LEHMTSQ
+20 
-27 TTIDTTGPGDK
+27 DPGDPGPT
-38 APAAPSDLSPASGL
+38 PAKGL
-52 RGHPWFTLIT
+52 RGHPWLTLFA
-62 VAVGVMMVAL
+62 VAIGVMMVAL

-81 PAIQKDLKA
+81 PAIAEDLDA
-90 SFADVQWIT
+90 TFADVQWIT

-116 GDRFGHRQTFLIG
+116 GDRFGHRQTFLVG

-136 SGAIGLSSSIAAVV
+136 SAAIGLSDSIAMVV
-150 TFRVFQ
+150 VFRVAQ

-198 PILGGVLVEHVN
+198 PIVGGLLVEHVS

-222 AIALVLGLLILLD
+222 VLAVVLGVVILKD
-235 HRAALGRG
+235 HRAENA
-243 PLNEHSASRSFD
+243 PRSFD
-255 ILGIVLLSGA
+255 IPGILLLSGA
-265 MFCLVWALIKAPT
+265 MFCLVWALIKAPEPT
-278 WGWGDGRTWTFI
+278 WGWGGGKTWGFI
-290 AVSVVGFALFSFWE
+290 AASLVCFALFALWE
-304 TKVKEPLIPLGL
+304 SRVREPLIPLKL

-343 TFYLQNVHGMKPID
+343 TFYLQNVHGLSPVD

-372 SPLAGAMITKLG
+372 SPLAGVVITKVG

-389 AGGMAATAIA
+389 AGGMVLTATA
-399 MYGMSTLQTDT
+399 MFGMSTLSTDT
-410 GSAVM
+410 GSLTM

-468 GAVMASKV
+468 GAVMASRV
-476 DGDLAANWKDAGLPP
+476 DSDLPGNWADAKLPP
-491 LTPTQLDQASEAV
+491 LTEQQFDEASKAV
-504 QVGVAPVAKGT
+504 EMGVPPVQPGT
-515 PEAIAAK
+515 PPEAAAA
-522 IADVAH
+522 IGDVAH
-528 DTFISG
+528 ETFMSG
-534 MSLASLVACSV
+534 MGMASLVAAAV

-559 ENAEAGAGA
+559 ENAQAGAGA

>member
-1 MRQLLTCELV
+1 
-11 CQLSAAVTS
+11 
-20 LEHMTSQ
+20 MTSQ
-27 TTIDTTGPGDK
+27 TTLDKTGPGDG
-38 APAAPSDLSPASGL
+38 ASPSPSDQAPASGL
-52 RGHPWFTLIT
+52 RGHPWLTLLT

-81 PAIQKDLKA
+81 PAIQADLKA

-105 LAVSLITAGKL
+105 LAVALITAGKL

-150 TFRVFQ
+150 TFRVLQ

-222 AIALVLGLLILLD
+222 VLALVLGVLILLD
-235 HRAALGRG
+235 HRAENA
-243 PLNEHSASRSFD
+243 PRSFD
-255 ILGIVLLSGA
+255 ILGIALLSAA

-278 WGWGDGRTWTFI
+278 WGWGDGLTWTFVL
-290 AVSVVGFALFSFWE
+290 ASLVGFALFAFWE
-304 TKVKEPLIPLGL
+304 TKVKEPLIPLAL
-316 FRSVPL
+316 FRSVAL

-343 TFYLQNVHGMKPID
+343 TFYLQNVHGMSPID

-372 SPLAGAMITKLG
+372 SPLAGVLITKLG

-389 AGGMAATAIA
+389 AGGMASVAIA
-399 MYGMSTLQTDT
+399 MFGMSTLETDT

-476 DGDLAANWKDAGLPP
+476 DGDLAANWKDAGLPA
-491 LTPTQLDQASEAV
+491 LTPAQLDQASEAV
-504 QVGVAPVAKGT
+504 QVGVPPVAKGT
-515 PEAIAAK
+515 PPEIAAK
-522 IADVAH
+522 IAGVAH

-534 MSLASLVACSV
+534 MSLASLVAAGV
-545 AVVAVFVALLTKRG
+545 AAFAVLVALLTKRG
-559 ENAEAGAGA
+559 ENAEAGAGVG
-568 AHI
+568 HI